1 MSIGDRMNKTG
12 LSGQSFRGPSQGFT
26 YIGLLIVVALM
37 GIVLA
42 ATGLVWHTE
51 MRREKERELLFAGEQ
66 FRRAIAAYYDRSPGE
81 KKWPGKIEDLL
92 QDRRFPTTQRYLRRV
107 YADPMT
113 GSAEW
118 GLVKGPEGEIVGV
131 YSRSEETP
139 IRQANFGSRY
149 DNFSGAQH
157 YSDWKFLFVPD
168 SPGDATAVTSPPP
181 RKD

>member
-1 MSIGDRMNKTG
+1 MSIGDRMDKTG
-12 LSGQSFRGPSQGFT
+12 LSGRSFRGSSPGFT

-66 FRRAIAAYYDRSPGE
+66 FRRAIAAYYDRSPGGE
-81 KKWPGKIEDLL
+81 RWPGKLEDLL

-113 GSAEW
+113 GSPEW

-168 SPGDATAVTSPPP
+168 SSGDATAVTPPP